1 MKKIINT
8 NTNRKIFLVAV
19 SLLIILTLRASADDI
34 QVGHN
39 RKYSRLKDALSIA
52 KDGDRIIVEYG
63 LYKEGNLIVDKSI
76 ELVGISYPIL
86 DGNFTD
92 EIITVKASNV
102 RIKGFLIKNSGKAY
116 MKDVA
121 GIRVENSNNVILEDN
136 ILEDNFFSIYL
147 ANSSG
152 SKILSNKIS
161 GKDTSESFS
170 GNGIHLWNCNN
181 ILIEGNETYEQR
193 DGIYLEFVKDSKI
206 INNLSRNNLRYGLHF
221 MFSEGNS
228 YVRNTFRNNGA
239 GVAVMYTYHVEMI
252 DNIFEDNWGNNS
264 YGLLLKDIGKSL
276 IKGNTFSKNTVG
288 IYVEASSQLVI
299 KENKFV
305 SNGWAMKILGNCIE
319 DTIIYN
325 NFLNNTFDISTNTS
339 RTVNYFDKNY
349 WDKYAGY
356 DLDKNNIGDVPY
368 RPVSLFS
375 VVVEKT
381 PEAMLLLRSFLV
393 DLLDLSERVVPVFIS
408 ENLIDN
414 NPQMKLIEHDSN

>member
-1 MKKIINT
+1 
-8 NTNRKIFLVAV
+8 
-19 SLLIILTLRASADDI
+19 
-34 QVGHN
+34 
-39 RKYSRLKDALSIA
+39 
-52 KDGDRIIVEYG
+52 
-63 LYKEGNLIVDKSI
+63 
-76 ELVGISYPIL
+76 
-86 DGNFTD
+86 
-92 EIITVKASNV
+92 
-102 RIKGFLIKNSGKAY
+102 
-116 MKDVA
+116 
-121 GIRVENSNNVILEDN
+121 
-136 ILEDNFFSIYL
+136 
-147 ANSSG
+147 
-152 SKILSNKIS
+152 
-161 GKDTSESFS
+161 
-170 GNGIHLWNCNN
+170 
-181 ILIEGNETYEQR
+181 
-193 DGIYLEFVKDSKI
+193 
-206 INNLSRNNLRYGLHF
+206 

-228 YVRNTFRNNGA
+228 YVRNTFRDNGA

-305 SNGWAMKILGNCIE
+305 SNGWAMKILGNCID

-356 DLDKNNIGDVPY
+356 DLDRNNIGDVPY

-375 VVVEKT
+375 VVVEQT

-414 NPQMKLIEHDSN
+414 NPQMKLIEHDTN